1 MATSL
6 SHLDLLEVESIF
18 ILREAASSTA

>member
-6 SHLDLLEVESIF
+6 SHLDLLEVEIIF